1 MMWLDNIK
9 VMRDGAMGQIKKR
22 QIVIS

>member
-9 VMRDGAMGQIKKR
+9 VMRDGVMGQIKKR